1 MRLSSRRIWCAL
13 LFLLLLIGGML
24 IDPVARAAKQFA
36 VKSAFGS
43 HVSIEDVTFHR
54 KQELLEIQNVA
65 SEHVSDASHVS
76 VSAQRALVKFDTPNL
91 VDKRFVGTKGKL
103 QGVRVELATLTA
115 SPPIAKTKSTFD
127 KTFDALL
134 ATLDWDAWKSDCD
147 ALLTADDV
155 LQELDTKMRGWLM
168 RSQQIMFHADQ
179 LTQSVQSYSNPLRH
193 LNTIRGQLNQIEQLR
208 VEQTKLQQQFKS
220 MNDTLLQQVS
230 VIQAAS
236 DRDVAA
242 LRAKANRTSESLRAE
257 LAEQLVLEW
266 TRELLDHQSKFTH
279 SMMVVFDS
287 RGANPLNLN
296 VRDTSRN
303 SSLFDLSN
311 IEVDGEFICNHESV
325 SFGALGEY
333 RWLQQPDYRVVPQT
347 KWTVQL
353 REANV
358 GLQIEIAST
367 EDSESWQM
375 LGAAFEPRPSD
386 MSPSNRS
393 SVTEVA
399 DMLDQTELGDA
410 NFFEV
415 SATITGSTMHGA
427 AKLDVSQIDVLKKLP
442 CAGNADL
449 VAWNNSNSEDLLNS
463 AIESGSQWI
472 AFELAGTPMEPQLAM
487 KNELSKVFVDAL
499 TESIQRRVEQQRSES
514 EAKLI
519 AAVADKI
526 DVIKLDIQG
535 LMEKGQQTV
544 SQQQA
549 ALADMQ
555 SQLELNLQSRDG
567 YEYARRPMTPAA
579 NR

>member
-24 IDPVARAAKQFA
+24 IDPVGRAAKQFA

-54 KQELLEIQNVA
+54 KQELLEIENLTSEYVA
-65 SEHVSDASHVS
+65 NASLVS
-76 VSAQRALVKFDTPNL
+76 VSAQHALVKLDTPNL
-91 VDKRFVGTKGKL
+91 VGKRFLGTKAKL
-103 QGVRVELATLTA
+103 QGVRVELASLTA
-115 SPPIAKTKSTFD
+115 SPPKAKPKSSFD
-127 KTFDALL
+127 KTLDALL
-134 ATLDWDAWKSDCD
+134 ATLDWDTWKSDCD
-147 ALLTADDV
+147 ALLTAEDV
-155 LQELDTKMRGWLM
+155 LQELDAKMRGWLM

-193 LNTIRGQLNQIEQLR
+193 VSTIRSQLNQIEQLR
-208 VEQTKLQQQFKS
+208 VEQTSLQQQFKT
-220 MNDTLLQQVS
+220 MNGTLLQQVS

-236 DRDVAA
+236 DRDVVA
-242 LRAKANRTSESLRAE
+242 LRTKTNRGSESLRAD

-266 TRELLDHQSKFTH
+266 TRQLLDHQSRFTH

-303 SSLFDLSN
+303 PSLFDLSN
-311 IEVDGEFICNHESV
+311 IEVDGEFICDHESV

-333 RWLQQPDYRVVPQT
+333 KWMQQSDYSVVPQT

-358 GLQIEIAST
+358 GLQIEIASSA
-367 EDSESWQM
+367 DSESWQM
-375 LGAAFEPRPSD
+375 LGTAFEPRQSD

-399 DMLDQTELGDA
+399 DMLYQTALGDTKI
-410 NFFEV
+410 FEV
-415 SATITGSTMHGA
+415 NATITGSTMHGT

-449 VAWNNSNSEDLLNS
+449 VTWNNSKSEDLLNS
-463 AIESGSQWI
+463 AIEAGSQWI
-472 AFELAGTPMEPQLAM
+472 AFELAGTATEPQLVL
-487 KNELSKVFVDAL
+487 KSELPKVFVDAL
-499 TESIQRRVEQQRSES
+499 TESIQRRIEQQRSES
-514 EAKLI
+514 EAKLV
-519 AAVADKI
+519 AAVTDKI
-526 DVIKLDIQG
+526 DAIKLDIQG

-567 YEYARRPMTPAA
+567 YEYARRPATPAA